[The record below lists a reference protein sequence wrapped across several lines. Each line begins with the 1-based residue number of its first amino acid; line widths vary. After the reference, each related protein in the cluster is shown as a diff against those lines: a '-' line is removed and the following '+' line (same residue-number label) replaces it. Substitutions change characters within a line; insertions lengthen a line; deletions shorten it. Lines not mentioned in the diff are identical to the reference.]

1 VSAEQ
6 LRAGILPRILRIS
19 LRSIGTLVVT
29 LAALLCVT
37 FALSTLSP
45 VDPALRLVGD
55 HASAATYQQARHSL
69 GLDLPWPQRLDR
81 YAAGVVHGDLGISQS
96 TGAPVAQDLR
106 RVFPATVE
114 LATLAMLLATL
125 LGIALALVS
134 AARPGGILDAA
145 TRVLSLAG
153 NSLPIFWLGLLAL
166 YLFYAQLQWTG
177 GPGRLDDAYEY
188 TIEMPT
194 GLVLV
199 DAWHSGVPGALTS
212 AISHMVLPVLL
223 LAGYAVGN
231 IARLARAALL
241 EESRR
246 EYVLLARATGASAAT
261 VLLRHMLPN
270 TAGVLLT
277 VLALTY
283 ANLLQGAVL
292 VETVFARPGIGR
304 YLTTALFAADAPA
317 ILGSTLV
324 IGACFVLINGITDLL
339 VRLLDPRSA

>member
-1 VSAEQ
+1 M
-6 LRAGILPRILRIS
+6 RIGLAL
-19 LRSIGTLVVT
+19 LRSITTLAVT

-37 FALSTLSP
+37 FALSSLSP
-45 VDPALRLVGD
+45 IDPALRLVGD
-55 HASAATYQQARHSL
+55 HASADSYQRARHSL
-69 GLDLPWPQRLDR
+69 GLDLPWPQRLER
-81 YAAGVVHGDLGISQS
+81 YVAGVTRGDLGISAS

-106 RVFPATVE
+106 RVFPATLE
-114 LATLAMLLATL
+114 MATLAMILATV

-134 AARPGGILDAA
+134 AARPGGALDAVV
-145 TRVLSLAG
+145 RVLSVLG
-153 NSLPIFWLGLLAL
+153 NSLPVFWLGLLAL
-166 YLFYAQLQWTG
+166 YLFYARLQWTG

-188 TIEMPT
+188 TIDMPT

-199 DAWHSGVPGALTS
+199 DAWRSGVQGAVTS
-212 AISHMVLPVLL
+212 AIGHLVLPVLL
-223 LAGYAVGN
+223 LAGYALGN
-231 IARLARAALL
+231 IARLTRAALL

-246 EYVLLARATGASAAT
+246 EYVLLARATGAGELA
-261 VLLRHMLPN
+261 VLVRHMLPN

-304 YLTTALFAADAPA
+304 YLTTALLAADTPA

-324 IGACFVLINGITDLL
+324 IGACFVLVNGVSDLL

>member
-1 VSAEQ
+1 MSAEE
-6 LRAGILPRILRIS
+6 RRPGILPRIVLLP
-19 LRSIGTLVVT
+19 LRSIGTLAVT

-37 FALSTLSP
+37 FALSVLSP

-55 HASAATYQQARHSL
+55 HASAATYQQARHNL
-69 GLDLPWPQRLDR
+69 GLDLPWPRRLGR

-114 LATLAMLLATL
+114 LATLSMALATL
-125 LGIALALVS
+125 VGIWLALVS
-134 AARPGGILDAA
+134 AARPSGVLDAIV
-145 TRVLSLAG
+145 RVLSLAG

-166 YLFYAQLQWTG
+166 YFFYARLQWVG

-188 TIEMPT
+188 TIDMPT

-199 DAWHSGVPGALTS
+199 DAWRSGVPAALTS
-212 AISHMVLPVLL
+212 AISHLALPVLL
-223 LAGYAVGN
+223 LAGYAIGN
-231 IARLARAALL
+231 IARLTRAALL
-241 EESRR
+241 EESHR
-246 EYVLLARATGASAAT
+246 EYVLLARATGAGEAT

-283 ANLLQGAVL
+283 ANLLQGAVS

-304 YLTTALFAADAPA
+304 YLTTALFAADTPA